1 MKSLL
6 LVSSL
11 AAVAGGAVGGFVVT
25 SSAPATNEMAAA
37 GPDDVVALKKSLADV
52 LRANEDLR
60 VRLDVLE
67 SRPIANASPERV
79 ATAEIGAPS
88 KQLEPELRDLVSS
101 LRDPDAPLPDTF
113 RQEIASVIADV
124 KAKEEKARE
133 EEREKRDQER
143 FEQRM
148 TQIVT
153 ELKLTPYQSNEMRK
167 TLSAE
172 ELKRDELRTKMFD
185 GTGDFQ
191 SMRDTFDKL
200 RSDTKT
206 ELAKYLTTEQIT
218 TYDEKFGNAFGRGGR
233 GPGGFGG
240 FGRGPGGG
248 GGQNGGGSNQNN

>member
-6 LVSSL
+6 LASSL

-25 SSAPATNEMAAA
+25 GSAPATHEIAAA
-37 GPDDVVALKKSLADV
+37 GPDDVVELKALADV
-52 LRANEDLR
+52 LRTNEDLR

-67 SRPIANASPERV
+67 SRPFANTTPERV
-79 ATAEIGAPS
+79 ATADIDAPS
-88 KQLEPELRDLVSS
+88 KQLEPELRELVSS

-133 EEREKRDQER
+133 EERAKRDQER

-148 TQIVT
+148 TQITT

-167 TLSAE
+167 TLTAE
-172 ELKRDELRTKMFD
+172 EKKRDELRAKMFD
-185 GTGDFQ
+185 GGGDFQ
-191 SMRDTFDKL
+191 SMRETFDKL
-200 RSDTKT
+200 RTDTKT
-206 ELAKYLTTEQIT
+206 ELAKYLTNEQIT
-218 TYDEKFGNAFGRGGR
+218 TYDEKFGNTFGRGGR

-248 GGQNGGGSNQNN
+248 GGQTGGNNQNN